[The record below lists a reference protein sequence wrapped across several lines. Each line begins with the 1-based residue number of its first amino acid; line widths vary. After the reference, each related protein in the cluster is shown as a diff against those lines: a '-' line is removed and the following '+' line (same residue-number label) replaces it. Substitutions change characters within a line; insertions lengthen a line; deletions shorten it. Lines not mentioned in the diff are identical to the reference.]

1 MIETT
6 FPFPIS
12 IIQETFKVR
21 AVPAIDGTSIK
32 NTVVTE
38 TSYPKGNSTKRVET
52 YSVIIYD
59 ATGRLNSYLFGY
71 NHIDKLI

>member
-1 MIETT
+1 MIETP

-12 IIQETFKVR
+12 NIQETYKIR
-21 AVPAIDGTSIK
+21 SVPAIDGTSIK

-38 TSYPKGNSTKRVET
+38 TVYPEGNSTRRVET
-52 YSVIIYD
+52 YSVTVYD

-71 NHIDKLI
+71 NNINRLV

>member
-1 MIETT
+1 MIETP

-12 IIQETFKVR
+12 TVQEVFR
-21 AVPAIDGTSIK
+21 LRSIPAVDGTQIK

-38 TSYPKGNSTKRVET
+38 TSYPEGNSTRRVESYT
-52 YSVIIYD
+52 VTVYD

-71 NHIDKLI
+71 NHIDRLV